1 MTSSGLYQPEPM
13 DNRVEIHSPKYS
25 LEFNQTYVKSLSSP
39 KETLEMI
46 YENVPFKAEKIK
58 ANLNKENTQERGVN

>member
-1 MTSSGLYQPEPM
+1 M
-13 DNRVEIHSPKYS
+13 EIHSPKYS